1 MRSIVIGAIIAVG
14 LSLVTTVPT
23 LSAPANVAA
32 IGQAA
37 AEMGVVNPGALLV
50 QMARLARLLSA
61 LALLVTRGRT

>member
-1 MRSIVIGAIIAVG
+1 MRSIVIGAVVAAG

-37 AEMGVVNPGALLV
+37 AEMGSVTQVGWWGAW
-50 QMARLARLLSA
+50 
-61 LALLVTRGRT
+61 RGWRGYCRRWRCW

>member
-1 MRSIVIGAIIAVG
+1 MRSIVIGAVVAAG

-37 AEMGVVNPGALLV
+37 AEMLV
-50 QMARLARLLSA
+50 HMARLARLLPA
-61 LALLVTRGRT
+61 LALLVRAQTSI